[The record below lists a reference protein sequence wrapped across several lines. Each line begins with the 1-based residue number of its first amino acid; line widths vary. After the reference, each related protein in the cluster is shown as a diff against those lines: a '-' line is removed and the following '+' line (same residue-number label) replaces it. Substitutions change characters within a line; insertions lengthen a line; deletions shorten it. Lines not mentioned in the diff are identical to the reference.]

1 MLYFFLIFLL
11 ALEFLRLN
19 LLIEAI
25 DELLT
30 DNQEDDMI

>member
-1 MLYFFLIFLL
+1 MLYFFLVFLL